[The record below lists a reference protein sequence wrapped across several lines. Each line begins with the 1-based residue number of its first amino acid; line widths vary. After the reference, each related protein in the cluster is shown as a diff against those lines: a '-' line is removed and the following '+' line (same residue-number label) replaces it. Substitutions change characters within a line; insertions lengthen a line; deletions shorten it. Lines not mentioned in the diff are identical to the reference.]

1 VGHMQLADTPG
12 RHQPGTGEIAYPFLF
27 EHIDRLGYTG
37 WIGCEY
43 HPTGS
48 TQDSLGW
55 LPRAA

>member
-1 VGHMQLADTPG
+1 MQLADVPG

-27 EHIDRLGYTG
+27 EHIDRLGYNG

-48 TQDSLGW
+48 TQESLGW
-55 LPRAA
+55 LPRTA